1 MGLLTGLA
9 FWIMCGIIWLFATP
23 MIMDVIAASGIT
35 GMELFL
41 MYMLPWAVLLSI
53 VGRIIYVLRSGGI
66 D

>member
-23 MIMDVIAASGIT
+23 MIMSVITASNLSGV
-35 GMELFL
+35 ELFL

-53 VGRIIYVLRSGGI
+53 VGRIIYVVRSGGEV
-66 D
+66 